1 MKINI
6 IKNALLSSFSVVE
19 ELIEEIEFIL
29 EDRERIFLK
38 YRKSIEEKVIKMKI
52 FEMKK
57 VLLDLKEKLNIKEE
71 EVVDKAVINSRCAKI
86 WEILNDLRIE
96 KLRRYGEINQ
106 DIKLII
112 EPSIKKLLKLT
123 NEIVDLTTKKR

>member
-96 KLRRYGEINQ
+96 KLRR
-106 DIKLII
+106 
-112 EPSIKKLLKLT
+112 
-123 NEIVDLTTKKR
+123 